1 MTPIQKLQRILPR
14 RTKRQMVALMVAV
27 FVGAQVETLT
37 IASIQPFIMILTEPD
52 IIYTNRWVRLL
63 HGLVG
68 YPSVNVFLAMLAFG
82 VAGIYAFRGL
92 YVYFLNIM
100 QNRFTA
106 INVADMST
114 RLLVKTLQKPYL
126 FHTSFNSAKLQQ
138 QVMGSTN
145 RLFGLINSV
154 MTLFFDVFMAISI
167 LMFLLTSSPEMTLG
181 VLGLASLSIVV
192 YFRIFRHRIQQ
203 TGDEEERGMAEINKS
218 VTQALHGIKEI
229 KITNKEHFF
238 INKFKDVRIN
248 TIKTQEKIKTLRQL
262 PRLFIESLCFS
273 GGFIVVAFSL
283 LGGADHWELIPQL
296 GVFVIAGFKLLPAIS
311 RMVNTITG
319 IMRQARAI
327 NYVYDTLFGENHDY
341 EPLEQE
347 PVVGVASDDII
358 VSELS
363 FKYPK
368 SKARVFKNISLTIP
382 HNKSVAFVGPSGAG
396 KSTLVDVILGILAPT
411 TGFVAHQG
419 QSVHHHFEAFSQKIG
434 YIPQSIYLLD
444 DTIKN
449 NVAFG
454 VEPADIDEAK
464 VWQAL
469 EQAQLKA
476 FVLEQ
481 PEGLA
486 TEVGDR
492 GVRLSGGQRQRIGIA
507 RALYTN
513 PSILVMDE
521 ATSSLDN
528 ETEQEVMAAIQTLQ
542 GSKTMIIIAHRL
554 STIEH
559 CDIVYEVKKGKVK
572 QVR

>member
-1 MTPIQKLQRILPR
+1 MSPFQKLRRVLPKRTQRHI
-14 RTKRQMVALMVAV
+14 VALLAATW
-27 FVGAQVETLT
+27 VGSQIEMLT

-52 IIYTNRWVRLL
+52 IIQTNRWVRLL

-68 YPSVNVFLAMLAFG
+68 YPSVNVFLAFLAFG
-82 VAGIYAFRGL
+82 VALIYALRGL
-92 YVYFLNIM
+92 YMYFLTIM
-100 QNRFTA
+100 KNRFTA
-106 INVADMST
+106 YNVAEMST

-126 FHTSFNSAKLQQ
+126 YHTSFNASKLQQ
-138 QVMGSTN
+138 QVMGTSN
-145 RLFGLINSV
+145 RLFALINSF
-154 MTLFFDVFMAISI
+154 MTMFFDIFS
-167 LMFLLTSSPEMTLG
+167 
-181 VLGLASLSIVV
+181 SLSILLFLLSSSPGMTVGV
-192 YFRIFRHRIQQ
+192 LALASIFVLGYFFVFRKRIKQ

-238 INKFKDVRIN
+238 VNKFKDVRIN
-248 TIKTQEKIKTLRQL
+248 TIKTQERIKTLRQL

-273 GGFIVVAFSL
+273 GGFIVVAISL
-283 LGGADHWELIPQL
+283 LGGADHWQLIPQL

-311 RMVNTITG
+311 RMVNLVTDIL
-319 IMRQARAI
+319 RQLRAV
-327 NYVYDTLFGENHDY
+327 NLVYDTLLGENHDY
-341 EPLEQE
+341 EPHEQE
-347 PVVGVASDDII
+347 PTVSVHSNDIVVSD
-358 VSELS
+358 LS
-363 FKYPK
+363 FQYPK
-368 SKARVFKNISLTIP
+368 SKGRVFKNISLTIP
-382 HNKSVAFVGPSGAG
+382 HNQSVAFVGPSGAG

-419 QSVHHHFEAFSQKIG
+419 QSIHHHFEDFSQKIG

-454 VEPADIDEAK
+454 INPADIDDTK
-464 VWQAL
+464 VWAAL

-476 FVLEQ
+476 FVEDL
-481 PEGLA
+481 PDGLA

-507 RALYTN
+507 RALYAN
-513 PSILVMDE
+513 PPILVMDE

-528 ETEQEVMAAIQTLQ
+528 ETEQEVMAAIQRLQ
-542 GSKTMIIIAHRL
+542 GTKTMIIIAHRL

-559 CDIVYEVKKGKVK
+559 CDIVYEVKKGRVK
-572 QVR
+572 QIR